1 MGFGSCRH
9 ECDNTQPFSVA
20 LLQQQLQV
28 GRRRTR
34 PPRGEEG
41 RAAGLQPTARG
52 GGLQLCKHS
61 NASRQVR
68 VLGFLSF

>member
-28 GRRRTR
+28 GRRRAR
-34 PPRGEEG
+34 PPRGGAGG
-41 RAAGLQPTARG
+41 RPAADG
-52 GGLQLCKHS
+52 GGTAALQHG

-68 VLGFLSF
+68 VLGF